1 MEIKIGGR
9 TIPLTLTVFEM
20 IAIQDEIGCTVAQL
34 RDNVFGIEHD
44 LETDEYRFT
53 VADDR
58 EKIKKFGTLL
68 RIMGN
73 AGLEEAGQ
81 EPDLTDKWI
90 LRHIRPALL
99 LPYVIAATAAINDA
113 MKMETDE
120 PGSGPVDEVLAEE
133 NRKKEPGSSPTGES
147 APADSS
153 PGSEQTK

>member
-58 EKIKKFGTLL
+58 EKIKKFGMLL